1 MTGSQSGSLKPT
13 SFIACDNSNGDKYDN
28 LAARLH
34 RTSISAEYKITSYAA
49 YDMLP
54 NLAFTEKRRLQKY
67 ITFGWLI
74 GYTFIFEINFSPFG
88 HFITMMN

>member
-1 MTGSQSGSLKPT
+1 
-13 SFIACDNSNGDKYDN
+13 
-28 LAARLH
+28 
-34 RTSISAEYKITSYAA
+34 
-49 YDMLP
+49 MLP
-54 NLAFTEKRRLQKY
+54 KLNTRRLGIRYFYNKEVFE